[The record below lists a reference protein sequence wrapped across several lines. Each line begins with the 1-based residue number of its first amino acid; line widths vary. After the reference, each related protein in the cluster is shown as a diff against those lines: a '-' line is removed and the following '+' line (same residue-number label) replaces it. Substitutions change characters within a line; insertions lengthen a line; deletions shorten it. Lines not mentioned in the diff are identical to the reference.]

1 MQSRTN
7 CPTSYIV
14 DGEVQ
19 TTRTWWNV
27 LMLMLKLCFI
37 VFSVKRDG
45 IIDIR
50 VVRWNASR
58 RMDALL
64 EEGR

>member
-1 MQSRTN
+1 
-7 CPTSYIV
+7 
-14 DGEVQ
+14 
-19 TTRTWWNV
+19 
-27 LMLMLKLCFI
+27 MLMLKLCFI